1 MPLLTEDQCYMKDIE
16 LHNLYHEIIKKAL
29 TRHRWYACDCLP
41 EEWNDDLVNKGLTE
55 CLKEVITEYGWVE
68 PSKRVDIQNAFT
80 KYSNR
85 LMPDIKDWVAD
96 GMPYT
101 SPETW
106 EYRGP
111 VIESMNNVQKGK
123 LYFKGKCS
131 RVRNSYRD
139 GLWNDLTKTIDN
151 YNK

>member
-1 MPLLTEDQCYMKDIE
+1 MSE
-16 LHNLYHEIIKKAL
+16 LYHEIVKKAL
-29 TRHRWYACDCLP
+29 IRHRYYLCDCLP
-41 EEWNDDLVNKGLTE
+41 EDWNDHLVNKDCIE

-80 KYSNR
+80 KYSESKE
-85 LMPDIKDWVAD
+85 IKDWVAL

-101 SPETW
+101 SPATW

-111 VIESMNNVQKGK
+111 VIESMINVQKGK

-131 RVRNSYRD
+131 RVRNSIRD
-139 GLWNDLTKTIDN
+139 ELWYDLTKTIDT
-151 YNK
+151 Y